1 MAAVAGWRVRLP
13 LVAGGLIAG
22 GLTMVLVFMLGTA
35 ARPSTPMVAEVAAA
49 PPVVAT
55 VTACP
60 PIASFLDVI
69 TAYERQGRWGLA
81 ASAAQTALRTPGVC
95 EADRAALAQKQV
107 ALSREALFEVPPSV
121 EDAPGQ
127 RRVAAAYADLKSV
140 AGQYGM
146 ALPPPLPIA
155 RSAYD
160 NRLFLLATAAYA
172 DAFTSGESSLE
183 DREVVRADYAAQR
196 NIGVIWAYR
205 SDSGQ
210 RQEGLAR
217 LATACRIEERIQLG
231 SPEACDDLRVLL
243 GPREKWPAPLADPL
257 IDMPPLTG
265 GRGQ

>member
-1 MAAVAGWRVRLP
+1 LVGGGLVVLGAAIALA
-13 LVAGGLIAG
+13 LVAQSAEP
-22 GLTMVLVFMLGTA
+22 
-35 ARPSTPMVAEVAAA
+35 RPATPVVSEATVVEA
-49 PPVVAT
+49 PAPVAT
-55 VTACP
+55 VSPCP
-60 PIASFLDVI
+60 AIASFVDVI

-107 ALSREALFEVPPSV
+107 ALSREALFEQPPSV

-127 RRVAAAYADLKSV
+127 RRVATAYADLKSV
-140 AGQYGM
+140 AGQYGVP
-146 ALPPPLPIA
+146 LPPPLPIA

-172 DAFTSGESSLE
+172 DAFTSGESSVD

-196 NIGVIWAYR
+196 NIGLIWANR

-217 LATACRIEERIQLG
+217 LATACRIDERIELG

-243 GPREKWPAPLADPL
+243 GPREKWPLPLADPL
-257 IDMPPLTG
+257 IDMPLLIG
-265 GRGQ
+265 GRSQ